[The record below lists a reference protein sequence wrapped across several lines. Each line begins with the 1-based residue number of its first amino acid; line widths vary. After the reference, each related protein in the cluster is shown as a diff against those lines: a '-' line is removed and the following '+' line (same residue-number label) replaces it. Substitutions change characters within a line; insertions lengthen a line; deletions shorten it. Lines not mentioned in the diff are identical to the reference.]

1 MKTLGDL
8 TGSTG
13 RDVDLHL
20 MLDLVIPVHEG
31 IQAQGD
37 VIVVPLAEVAGDV
50 KVQGSARWR
59 EVPADGIELLRGG
72 TGGNAHTL
80 VADPGTCVFTADVFD
95 PTGLA
100 LGVFEAMATVYL
112 LHREHGGTGVAPG
125 AYIVRRQREHGPAVP
140 AREVTSVA
148 RTAAVPRALLEQR
161 AAAAAAEA
169 TATVRFVAD

>member
-1 MKTLGDL
+1 VKTLGDL

-20 MLDLVIPVHEG
+20 MLDLVIPVHDG

-37 VIVVPLAEVAGDV
+37 VIVVPLAEIAGDV
-50 KVQGSARWR
+50 KVQGSAHWR

-80 VADPGTCVFTADVFD
+80 VADPGTCLWTADVSD
-95 PTGLA
+95 PTSLT

-112 LHREHGGTGVAPG
+112 LHREHGGAGIAPG
-125 AYIVRRQREHGPAVP
+125 LYVVRRQREHGPAVP
-140 AREVTSVA
+140 ARGVTSVA
-148 RTAAVPRALLEQR
+148 RTAAVPRAVLAQR
-161 AAAAAAEA
+161 AEAEA
-169 TATVRFVAD
+169 VRFVAD